1 MSAAWKKHDAGFFA
15 LDLPPA
21 WVIEE
26 PNPGTL
32 LLHDP
37 RAEMT
42 LTLFAVSKPMASS
55 HRAGITPRKIAP
67 KEAQFELQKWI
78 DSQSHVKVRQAPRLL
93 GSAAQPT
100 ATTEGLQHLK
110 AGVSLLKRIFHRSP
124 LMLWRFWAILN
135 SHMLLLASC
144 NGKPQIVERNRA
156 TVDRILLSIRL
167 PERSILLGRHF
178 TDTVVSLARSYF
190 PEMPVAAIDDAH
202 LQFGTHHISLS
213 NLHRRYLAAPEQL
226 STHVRSF
233 FTAVQNDLPASDLA
247 SAWNRARSHVMPTL
261 LTPSAVETLPIPI
274 VREEWINGLSIGYV
288 LEDGGTDRPI
298 SEADAKRWKV
308 SLDTLHEQ
316 SLQNLIG
323 RSNEQT
329 MEGHKADGYTM
340 LVLATPDKYNAARIL
355 LPELHRKLREHLG
368 PTFYA
373 ALPSAE
379 FLLAFSTAREDVL
392 VRVRQQIAADYSR
405 AKEGLSQKL
414 FLVTPDGIA
423 GDPAEMEDFGL

>member
-1 MSAAWKKHDAGFFA
+1 MSAAWKKHDAGFFS
-15 LDLPPA
+15 LDLPPG
-21 WVIEE
+21 WVMEE

-32 LLHDP
+32 LINDS
-37 RAEMT
+37 RGEMA
-42 LTLFAVSKPMASS
+42 LTLFAVSKPIGG
-55 HRAGITPRKIAP
+55 AGRSGAVTRKIAP

-93 GSAAQPT
+93 GTAPHPT

-110 AGVSLLKRIFHRSP
+110 AGVSLFKRLLHRSP

-144 NGKPQIVERNRA
+144 NGKPQIVEKHRP

-178 TDTVVSLARSYF
+178 ADTVVSLARSYF
-190 PEMPVAAIDDAH
+190 PQMPVAAIDDAH
-202 LQFGTHHISLS
+202 LQFGSQNISLS
-213 NLHRRYLAAPEQL
+213 NLHRRYLASPEQL
-226 STHVRSF
+226 STHVRAF
-233 FTAVQNDLPASDLA
+233 LAAVQNDLPASDLA
-247 SAWNRARSHVMPTL
+247 SSWNRARSHVMPTL
-261 LTPSAVETLPIPI
+261 LTPSAVESMAAPI
-274 VREEWINGLSIGYV
+274 VRDEWINGLSIGYV

-298 SEADAKRWKV
+298 LEADAKRWKV
-308 SLDTLHEQ
+308 SLETLHEQ

-323 RSNEQT
+323 RSHEQT

-340 LVLATPDKYNAARIL
+340 LVLANPDKHNAARIL

-373 ALPSAE
+373 ALPSRE
-379 FLLAFSTAREDVL
+379 FLLAFSTVREDVL
-392 VRVRQQIAADYSR
+392 VRVREQIAADYSR

-423 GDPAEMEDFGL
+423 GDPAETEDVNF